1 MIQPSLVTRLCLL
14 VNIFGVMSLVIL
26 GLPGIVRAH
35 ELNEDQS
42 ISAVMH
48 IIPDDNPVA
57 DRQTQIN
64 FEFKNENPGFDLA
77 TCRCQIAVKGSTGS
91 PVISLI
97 SHLQNSKTSGQATVK
112 FMTPGAT
119 NIAVSGYG
127 SAEHVSKFHLNY
139 DISVRPVTTTAAPVN
154 HAETYGVISISAA
167 SLLLLAIIAA
177 YLIGNGKR
185 YR

>member
-1 MIQPSLVTRLCLL
+1 MIQLSMVKRLCLL
-14 VNIFGVMSLVIL
+14 VNIFSVMNLVIL
-26 GLPGIVRAH
+26 GLPEIVSAH
-35 ELNEDQS
+35 ELNEDQG
-42 ISAVMH
+42 ISAAMH

-57 DRQTQIN
+57 DRQTQIK

-77 TCRCQIAVKGSTGS
+77 TCSCQIAVKGSTGS
-91 PVISLI
+91 TVISLI
-97 SHLQNSKTSGQATVK
+97 THLQNSKTSGQATVK

-139 DISVRPVTTTAAPVN
+139 DIGVRPVATTAAPIH

-177 YLIGNGKR
+177 YLVRNGKR
-185 YR
+185 YH